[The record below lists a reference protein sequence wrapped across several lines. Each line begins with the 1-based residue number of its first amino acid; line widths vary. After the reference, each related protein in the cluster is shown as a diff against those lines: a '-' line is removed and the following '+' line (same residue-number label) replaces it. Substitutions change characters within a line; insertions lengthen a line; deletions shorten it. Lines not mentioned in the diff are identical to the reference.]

1 MSLENVELV
10 MALQRSGEED
20 FVQLI
25 RDDDRWRQ
33 VAAAAAPVIHA
44 DAISVRPGIPGS
56 KEYVGLDG
64 FRALWVDWLAPWAE
78 YRTAIEHAVD
88 CGERVLLLQRSCG
101 RMRGS
106 TGQVD
111 LSPGVV
117 WTLRDG
123 KVARFEVYADRADAL
138 KAVGLEG

>member
-1 MSLENVELV
+1 
-10 MALQRSGEED
+10 MALQRSAEED

-25 RDDDRWRQ
+25 ADDERWRQ
-33 VAAAAAPVIHA
+33 VAAAAAPVVHDDVIN
-44 DAISVRPGIPGS
+44 VRPGIPGS

-64 FRALWVDWLAPWAE
+64 FRALWLDWLAPWAE
-78 YRTAIEHAVD
+78 YRTAIEEAID
-88 CGERVLLLQRSCG
+88 CGERVLLLQRSSG

-106 TGQVD
+106 TGQVK

-117 WTLRDG
+117 WTVRAG

-138 KAVGLEG
+138 EAVGLAQ